1 VSQNVVYRCSPS
13 VVWVKDAEQIL
24 VVDGETQRSWALRDA
39 GAVTWEL
46 LVVGYPY
53 RRLVAMLSLIL
64 SLPAQ
69 EAERML
75 VDILQQWHDGGIV
88 CESREADGG

>member
-1 VSQNVVYRCSPS
+1 MSQKVVYRCSPS
-13 VVWVKDAEQIL
+13 VVWVKDAEQTL

-46 LVVGYPY
+46 LAVGYSY
-53 RRLVAMLSLIL
+53 RRLVVMLSLIF
-64 SLPAQ
+64 SLPTQ
-69 EAERML
+69 EAERRL
-75 VDILQQWHDGGIV
+75 VDVLQQWRDEGIV